1 MSELAQYQNTKTDA
15 GGRGPNGQ
23 IIGSTS
29 REIAASAEAAI
40 REGLLESGDPLPTVR
55 SLARAL
61 GASPA
66 TVNSAYRVLRERG
79 LVIAEGR
86 RGTRVAPRPPL
97 RTPMRPTAVPA
108 ADQAGLRDLGIGLPD
123 PGLLPPLPAALARVD
138 VEERML

>member
-1 MSELAQYQNTKTDA
+1 MSELEQYQKGNGGALRGRDGHDA
-15 GGRGPNGQ
+15 SGH
-23 IIGSTS
+23 ITGSTS

-55 SLARAL
+55 SLASAL

-97 RTPMRPTAVPA
+97 RTPMRP
-108 ADQAGLRDLGIGLPD
+108 
-123 PGLLPPLPAALARVD
+123 
-138 VEERML
+138 